1 MRDVMKR
8 RTGFDMLKLSRWDIV
23 GINVQWEGSIISVVN
38 QAATRLRIAIPY
50 SIHSVKSLTTEGHH
64 C

>member
-23 GINVQWEGSIISVVN
+23 GINVQWEGSIGRRVPGYYISSQSGSHALTYCN
-38 QAATRLRIAIPY
+38 
-50 SIHSVKSLTTEGHH
+50 SVQYPFR
-64 C
+64 